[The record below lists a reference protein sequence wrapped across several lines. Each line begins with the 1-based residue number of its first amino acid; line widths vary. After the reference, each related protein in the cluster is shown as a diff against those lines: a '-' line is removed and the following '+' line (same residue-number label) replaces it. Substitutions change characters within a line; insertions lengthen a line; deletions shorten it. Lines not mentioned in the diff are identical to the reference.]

1 MVMIEMMVMT
11 ILFLASP
18 LLPVLFFFF
27 QDVLLPISCC
37 NAIAPLFFLELIG
50 LDKGR
55 PQDSRATWHLCT
67 TGRKKP
73 TWALRIETPAM
84 PTLLQEQKCS
94 WKLDEDMDPAAVRG
108 ISNQSVTADLLWP
121 QTSGFV
127 AARASYFHFIDQLIT
142 RASYQTI

>member
-1 MVMIEMMVMT
+1 M
-11 ILFLASP
+11 
-18 LLPVLFFFF
+18 
-27 QDVLLPISCC
+27 
-37 NAIAPLFFLELIG
+37 APLYNWQNI
-50 LDKGR
+50 
-55 PQDSRATWHLCT
+55 S
-67 TGRKKP
+67 
-73 TWALRIETPAM
+73 TWAVRIETLR
-84 PTLLQEQKCS
+84 PTLLQEQKCI